1 MTYLEAIKT
10 ALLLFPFIAFF
21 FTFFYILHQYHRY
34 GSIHKLRTLI
44 VYSFIL
50 YMITI
55 YFLTILPLP
64 SMESV
69 SAMTGPTMNLIPFS
83 FVTDFLKETAFQWND
98 PTTYLQI
105 VTEPAVYT
113 VLFNIVMTIP
123 FGMYLKYYFR
133 VSTKKVVLYTFLLSL
148 FFEITQLTGLYFIY
162 PRPYRLFDVD
172 DLLTNTLGGLLGT
185 LFIKPVSKV
194 LPSRKEI
201 DRKSREEGMKISVL
215 RRLTYAG
222 LDFFL
227 FLIFWSILEVFF
239 SYSFNKYIA
248 IISYY
253 VGIPLLRGGR
263 TPAGTFL
270 NIAIVPTKPISLLTR
285 ILFLG
290 AYYIGIPLLI
300 SILFR
305 NIHITSIAGILILL
319 FYGVN
324 LWQLRKRPP
333 FYEKLL
339 KVELKST
346 IEVEKEN
353 ET

>member
-1 MTYLEAIKT
+1 
-10 ALLLFPFIAFF
+10 
-21 FTFFYILHQYHRY
+21 
-34 GSIHKLRTLI
+34 
-44 VYSFIL
+44 
-50 YMITI
+50 
-55 YFLTILPLP
+55 
-64 SMESV
+64 
-69 SAMTGPTMNLIPFS
+69 
-83 FVTDFLKETAFQWND
+83 
-98 PTTYLQI
+98 
-105 VTEPAVYT
+105 
-113 VLFNIVMTIP
+113 
-123 FGMYLKYYFR
+123 
-133 VSTKKVVLYTFLLSL
+133 
-148 FFEITQLTGLYFIY
+148 
-162 PRPYRLFDVD
+162 
-172 DLLTNTLGGLLGT
+172 
-185 LFIKPVSKV
+185 
-194 LPSRKEI
+194 
-201 DRKSREEGMKISVL
+201 MKISVL

-239 SYSFNKYIA
+239 SYSFTKYIA

-253 VGIPLLRGGR
+253 VGIPLLRGGK

-305 NIHITSIAGILILL
+305 NIHITSLAGILILL

-353 ET
+353 EN

>member
-10 ALLLFPFIAFF
+10 ALLLFPFITFF

-83 FVTDFLKETAFQWND
+83 FVTDFLKETAFQWNV

-105 VTEPAVYT
+105 ITEPAVYT

-172 DLLTNTLGGLLGT
+172 DLLTNTLGGFLGA
-185 LFIKPVSKV
+185 LFVKPVSKV

-215 RRLTYAG
+215 KRLTYTC

-227 FLIFWSILEVFF
+227 FLIFWAILEVFF
-239 SYSFNKYIA
+239 PYSFTKYIA

-253 VGIPLLRGGR
+253 VGVPLLRGGK

-300 SILFR
+300 SMLFR
-305 NIHITSIAGILILL
+305 NLHITFFAGILILL
-319 FYGVN
+319 FYGIN
-324 LWQLRKRPP
+324 LLQFRKRQP

-346 IEVEKEN
+346 IER
-353 ET
+353 